1 MQMSLELVSSK
12 AKNTELRLEHRNSG
26 SNTKEE
32 LAAGLKDNAVVQCAP
47 VG

>member
-12 AKNTELRLEHRNSG
+12 AQNNKLRLEHRNSG
-26 SNTKEE
+26 PNTKEE
-32 LAAGLKDNAVVQCAP
+32 LAAALKDDAVVQCAP

>member
-12 AKNTELRLEHRNSG
+12 AQNNELRLEHRNSG
-26 SNTKEE
+26 SNIKEE
-32 LAAGLKDNAVVQCAP
+32 LAAAVKDNAVVQCAP